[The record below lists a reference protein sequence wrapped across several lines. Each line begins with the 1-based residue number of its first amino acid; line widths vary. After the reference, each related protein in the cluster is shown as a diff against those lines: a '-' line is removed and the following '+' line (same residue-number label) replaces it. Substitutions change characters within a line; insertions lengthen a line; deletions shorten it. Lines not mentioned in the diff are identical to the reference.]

1 LNHEATKG
9 TKKKESVVR
18 HAQNLHRNNLAEWLM
33 AIAVVYP
40 AWLGVATWNRVRRFV
55 PFVTSWFNKKN

>member
-9 TKKKESVVR
+9 TKKELVAR

-33 AIAVVYP
+33 VIALIYP
-40 AWLGVATWNRVRRFV
+40 AWLGVTTWDLVRRFV
-55 PFVTSWFNKKN
+55 SFVTSWFNKKN